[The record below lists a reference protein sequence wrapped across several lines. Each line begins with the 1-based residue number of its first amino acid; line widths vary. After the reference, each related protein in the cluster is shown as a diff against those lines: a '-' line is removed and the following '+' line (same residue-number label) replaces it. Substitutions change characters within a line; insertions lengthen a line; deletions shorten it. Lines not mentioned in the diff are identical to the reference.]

1 MSQQQEY
8 WFAARTRK
16 DQELTTRDAL
26 EKIGVEY
33 FLPTQFVIRQLKYR
47 RRRVEVPVIRNLI
60 FVHATKEFACAI
72 ANEYGVRLFYM
83 RDFDTK
89 SMLIVPDKQMKDFMF
104 VMNLDPAAVILNDD
118 CFAVGTKVQVIKG
131 DFCGVEG
138 ELASLSNRTYV
149 TIRIRGVLSASVKV
163 PKSYLRILA
172 PLSLIHIAKLPR
184 QAEWEAYMSR
194 FQRSLPGQASHE
206 KWKMMERIF
215 KL

>member
-1 MSQQQEY
+1 MNTGCVFS
-8 WFAARTRK
+8 
-16 DQELTTRDAL
+16 
-26 EKIGVEY
+26 
-33 FLPTQFVIRQLKYR
+33 
-47 RRRVEVPVIRNLI
+47 
-60 FVHATKEFACAI
+60 
-72 ANEYGVRLFYM
+72 YM

-172 PLSLIHIAKLPR
+172 P
-184 QAEWEAYMSR
+184 
-194 FQRSLPGQASHE
+194 
-206 KWKMMERIF
+206 
-215 KL
+215 

>member
-138 ELASLSNRTYV
+138 ELDSLSNRTYV

-172 PLSLIHIAKLPR
+172 P
-184 QAEWEAYMSR
+184 
-194 FQRSLPGQASHE
+194 
-206 KWKMMERIF
+206 
-215 KL
+215 

>member
-104 VMNLDPAAVILNDD
+104 LLDFSDEVIEIVNKELRRGD
-118 CFAVGTKVQVIKG
+118 KVRVIKG
-131 DFCGVEG
+131 PFVGLEG
-138 ELASLSNRTYV
+138 ELVRVKGHKRVVVRLE
-149 TIRIRGVLSASVKV
+149 GVVSIATSYI
-163 PKSYLRILA
+163 PGSYL
-172 PLSLIHIAKLPR
+172 
-184 QAEWEAYMSR
+184 
-194 FQRSLPGQASHE
+194 E
-206 KWKMMERIF
+206 KIN
-215 KL
+215 

>member
-118 CFAVGTKVQVIKG
+118 CFAVGTKVHVIQG
-131 DFCGVEG
+131 
-138 ELASLSNRTYV
+138 ASLSNRTYV

-172 PLSLIHIAKLPR
+172 P
-184 QAEWEAYMSR
+184 
-194 FQRSLPGQASHE
+194 
-206 KWKMMERIF
+206 
-215 KL
+215 

>member
-72 ANEYGVRLFYM
+72 ANEYGVRLFVLM
-83 RDFDTK
+83 
-89 SMLIVPDKQMKDFMF
+89 
-104 VMNLDPAAVILNDD
+104 
-118 CFAVGTKVQVIKG
+118 
-131 DFCGVEG
+131 
-138 ELASLSNRTYV
+138 SLSEFV
-149 TIRIRGVLSASVKV
+149 AF
-163 PKSYLRILA
+163 YL
-172 PLSLIHIAKLPR
+172 PV
-184 QAEWEAYMSR
+184 SR
-194 FQRSLPGQASHE
+194 FLKATFAFSH
-206 KWKMMERIF
+206 RNQ
-215 KL
+215 

>member
-104 VMNLDPAAVILNDD
+104 VMNLDPAAVILNDP
-118 CFAVGTKVQVIKG
+118 T
-131 DFCGVEG
+131 
-138 ELASLSNRTYV
+138 
-149 TIRIRGVLSASVKV
+149 
-163 PKSYLRILA
+163 
-172 PLSLIHIAKLPR
+172 
-184 QAEWEAYMSR
+184 
-194 FQRSLPGQASHE
+194 
-206 KWKMMERIF
+206 
-215 KL
+215 

>member
-47 RRRVEVPVIRNLI
+47 RRR
-60 FVHATKEFACAI
+60 VHATKEFACAI

-172 PLSLIHIAKLPR
+172 P
-184 QAEWEAYMSR
+184 
-194 FQRSLPGQASHE
+194 
-206 KWKMMERIF
+206 
-215 KL
+215 

>member
-1 MSQQQEY
+1 
-8 WFAARTRK
+8 
-16 DQELTTRDAL
+16 
-26 EKIGVEY
+26 
-33 FLPTQFVIRQLKYR
+33 
-47 RRRVEVPVIRNLI
+47 
-60 FVHATKEFACAI
+60 
-72 ANEYGVRLFYM
+72 M

-138 ELASLSNRTYV
+138 KLASLSNRTYV

-172 PLSLIHIAKLPR
+172 P
-184 QAEWEAYMSR
+184 
-194 FQRSLPGQASHE
+194 
-206 KWKMMERIF
+206 
-215 KL
+215 

>member
-89 SMLIVPDKQMKDFMF
+89 SMLIVPDKQLLLSSTMIVSQLAPKYKSSREIF
-104 VMNLDPAAVILNDD
+104 VEL
-118 CFAVGTKVQVIKG
+118 KVNWPVFLI
-131 DFCGVEG
+131 V
-138 ELASLSNRTYV
+138 LMSLSEFV
-149 TIRIRGVLSASVKV
+149 AF
-163 PKSYLRILA
+163 YL
-172 PLSLIHIAKLPR
+172 PV
-184 QAEWEAYMSR
+184 SR
-194 FQRSLPGQASHE
+194 FLKATFAFSH
-206 KWKMMERIF
+206 RNQ
-215 KL
+215 

>member
-131 DFCGVEG
+131 DFCGDEG

-172 PLSLIHIAKLPR
+172 P
-184 QAEWEAYMSR
+184 
-194 FQRSLPGQASHE
+194 
-206 KWKMMERIF
+206 
-215 KL
+215 

>member
-104 VMNLDPAAVILNDD
+104 LLDFSDEVIEIVNKELRRGD
-118 CFAVGTKVQVIKG
+118 KVRVIKG
-131 DFCGVEG
+131 PFVGLEG
-138 ELASLSNRTYV
+138 ELVRV
-149 TIRIRGVLSASVKV
+149 KGHKRVVIRLEGVVSIATSYI
-163 PKSYLRILA
+163 PGSYL
-172 PLSLIHIAKLPR
+172 
-184 QAEWEAYMSR
+184 
-194 FQRSLPGQASHE
+194 E
-206 KWKMMERIF
+206 KIN
-215 KL
+215 

>member
-131 DFCGVEG
+131 DFVE
-138 ELASLSNRTYV
+138 LKVNWPVFLIVLMSLSEFV
-149 TIRIRGVLSASVKV
+149 AF
-163 PKSYLRILA
+163 YL
-172 PLSLIHIAKLPR
+172 PV
-184 QAEWEAYMSR
+184 SR
-194 FQRSLPGQASHE
+194 FLKATFAFSH
-206 KWKMMERIF
+206 RNQ
-215 KL
+215 

>member
-33 FLPTQFVIRQLKYR
+33 FLPTQF
-47 RRRVEVPVIRNLI
+47 VIRNLI

-172 PLSLIHIAKLPR
+172 P
-184 QAEWEAYMSR
+184 
-194 FQRSLPGQASHE
+194 
-206 KWKMMERIF
+206 
-215 KL
+215 

>member
-131 DFCGVEG
+131 DFVE
-138 ELASLSNRTYV
+138 LKVNWPVFLIVLMSLSV
-149 TIRIRGVLSASVKV
+149 FVAF
-163 PKSYLRILA
+163 YL
-172 PLSLIHIAKLPR
+172 PV
-184 QAEWEAYMSR
+184 SR
-194 FQRSLPGQASHE
+194 FLKATFAFSH
-206 KWKMMERIF
+206 RNQ
-215 KL
+215 